1 MTVFSNYFKII
12 KKYKTVII
20 MYTAIAI
27 FFAVISTLNSQNTTG
42 FVSTKPNV
50 AIINNDENTEF
61 IRAFNKYIGE
71 NTKIIDVKNEEN
83 SIKDALF
90 FRDVSYVLIIPS
102 NYTSDLFKGLDPKIK
117 TLKTPDSSA
126 TFTEMLLNRYLK
138 MANIYVKTDMSQAEV
153 VSYIQEDL
161 KNETSI
167 VLDSKTNKSNLTK
180 MAYYYNFA
188 NYSFLFICI
197 YIIGIILTSFND
209 EKIKKRNLISK
220 IPYKKISNQLF
231 AGSLCVISLIW
242 ALYVIIS
249 LVLYKE
255 AMISKIGG
263 LLIINSFAFC
273 ITSASIGFL
282 IGNMVKSKEASSGI
296 VNVIA
301 LGSSFICGAF
311 VPQEFLGQT
320 VLNVAKILPSYWY
333 ISNNNYI
340 TSLTSFD
347 IQSLKPVMLN
357 ILVILIFAI
366 IFIFIT
372 RIYNRF
378 KLKKSN

>member
-20 MYTAIAI
+20 MYTVIAI
-27 FFAVISTLNSQNTTG
+27 FFAVISTLNSQNTTD

-61 IRAFNKYIGE
+61 IKSFNNYISE
-71 NTKIIDVKNEEN
+71 NTKIINIEN
-83 SIKDALF
+83 SENAMQDALF
-90 FRDVSYVLIIPS
+90 FRDVSYILIIPD
-102 NYTSDLFKGLDPKIK
+102 NYTSDFFSGLEPKIK
-117 TLKTPDSSA
+117 TLKTPDSNA

-138 MANIYVKTDMSQAEV
+138 MANIYVEAGMSQAEV
-153 VSYIQEDL
+153 ASHIQEDL

-167 VLDSKTNKSNLTK
+167 VLDSKTNKSNLTN

-242 ALYVIIS
+242 ILYVIIS

-255 AMISKIGG
+255 AMITKIGI
-263 LLIINSFAFC
+263 LLIINSFVFC
-273 ITSASIGFL
+273 VTAASIGFL
-282 IGNMVKSKEASSGI
+282 IGNIVKSKEASSGI

-320 VLNVAKILPSYWY
+320 VLNIAKILPSYWY

-347 IQSLKPVMLN
+347 IQSLKPVILNML
-357 ILVILIFAI
+357 VVLIFGTI
-366 IFIFIT
+366 IISIT

-378 KLKKSN
+378 KLKKN